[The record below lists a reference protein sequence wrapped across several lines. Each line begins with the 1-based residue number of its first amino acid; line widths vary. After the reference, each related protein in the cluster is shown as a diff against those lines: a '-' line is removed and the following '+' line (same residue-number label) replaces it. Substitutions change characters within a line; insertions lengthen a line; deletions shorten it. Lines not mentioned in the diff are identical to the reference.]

1 MSKDP
6 LLLNKLFGAVLVA
19 AWAIVGSILLGSLLY
34 PSKEAGVERAYPIA
48 GAEQPAAP
56 ADAAPTEQVPAE
68 QAAEAPAEQAAEA
81 PAEQAADAPAPADPA
96 TLLAAADADA
106 GAKVARKC
114 SACHSFDKGGPNKV
128 GPALWDVVGRDVG
141 KHEGYSY
148 SPAMAGH
155 GGAWDYESLNGFLT
169 APKAYVEGTKMGFA
183 GIAKDGDR
191 ADLLAYLRTLSDNPK
206 PLP

>member
-6 LLLNKLFGAVLVA
+6 LLLNKLFGAILVA

-56 ADAAPTEQVPAE
+56 AEAAPAE
-68 QAAEAPAEQAAEA
+68 QAPAEQAAEA
-81 PAEQAADAPAPADPA
+81 PAEAAAPADMA

-114 SACHSFDKGGPNKV
+114 SACHSFEKDGSNKV

-155 GGAWDYESLNGFLT
+155 GGAWDYESLNAFLT